1 MIVIKPETEIHLKF
15 TRGTLTE
22 IAIDGVKVQGVRDV
36 SIDCPLRKI
45 ATCTITKAVGTF
57 GTEADFETRKNLTAG
72 EINPMDSDCIA
83 RLAREA
89 HHSLKTGLP
98 VRMQGVCRDCPH
110 RKGDCDA
117 NQLIRVSAALRQQNG
132 ITLDFVCKSTQ
143 EFKACI
149 LRRRGTR
156 KSQKLRK
163 HIALPSYV
171 RRRSHL

>member
-1 MIVIKPETEIHLKF
+1 MIVINPETEIHLKF
-15 TRGTLTE
+15 TMGKLTE
-22 IAIDGVKVQGVRDV
+22 ISIDGVKVQGVRDV
-36 SIDCPLRKI
+36 SIDCPLRKV
-45 ATCTITKAVGTF
+45 ATCTITKLVGTF
-57 GTEADFETRKNLTAG
+57 GTEADFETRKNLAAR

-117 NQLIRVSAALRQQNG
+117 NQLLSVSAALRQQNG
-132 ITLDFVCKSTQ
+132 ITLDFSYKSMR
-143 EFKACI
+143 EFRACI

-156 KSQKLRK
+156 KPLKGRK
-163 HIALPSYV
+163 YIALPSYV
-171 RRRSHL
+171 RMRSHL